1 VKRLLSLIPWVLPVL
16 LAAPAPL
23 LGQER
28 CNQVL
33 PSDTRRVVTPAGHE
47 IIYFRDPVR
56 FICPDGVQIEADS
69 AVWNSSANTAEL
81 VGQVLYRDGDRQLT
95 SDWAHFVARSDEL
108 FARGSVVL
116 TDRGDGSIITGD
128 DFEYRRETAERPE
141 AHMVMRGE
149 RPHAILPPTSDPAPG
164 EEATP
169 IRVWA
174 QRLEMRGDREFIA
187 RTDVEIERAD
197 LRGEADEARFDHVAE
212 RIILTGRAHVETDE
226 YRLDGNRIEA
236 HVRADTLREVLS
248 ERDARL
254 VAEELTVFG
263 HTIRI
268 GFVDGQPERV
278 EAWNPAASPSLAA
291 LSAVAAEDPEDPG
304 APEDV
309 LDPDARA
316 PETPAARPEAPPPPS
331 GPRAVAI
338 SQDFELRAD
347 SIDARSQAGR
357 LREVRAVGRAYGE
370 RQADTLASALPDVA
384 TRDWIQGDTITG
396 YFMDAPM
403 VDPDPEAPAM
413 AVEEVFAAGEA
424 AETEANETVLERIEV
439 VGGSVDALSLYRTEA
454 PEGGAQPA
462 LNFMRA
468 KRITLFMSDGE
479 VSRVEADGPIEG
491 LYLDPAQSGRAQ
503 PPGGGAGQGARAGR

>member
-1 VKRLLSLIPWVLPVL
+1 MKRLLSLVPWVLPVL

-28 CNQVL
+28 CNQVR

-47 IIYFRDPVR
+47 IVYFRNPVR

-116 TDRGDGSIITGD
+116 TDRVDGSIITGD

-149 RPHAILPPTSDPAPG
+149 RPHAVLPPTSDPAPG

-197 LRGEADEARFDHVAE
+197 LRGQADEARFDHVAE

-291 LSAVAAEDPEDPG
+291 LSAVAAEDPDDPE
-304 APEDV
+304 A
-309 LDPDARA
+309 
-316 PETPAARPEAPPPPS
+316 PAARPEAPAPPS

-338 SQDFELRAD
+338 SQDFDLRAD

-396 YFMDAPM
+396 YFTDAPM
-403 VDPDPEAPAM
+403 LDPDPEAPAM
-413 AVEEVFAAGEA
+413 AVEELSAAGEA
-424 AETEANETVLERIEV
+424 GETEANETVLERIEV

-454 PEGGAQPA
+454 PDGGAQPA

-491 LYLDPAQSGRAQ
+491 LYLDPAQAGRAR
-503 PPGGGAGQGARAGR
+503 PPADPAGQGARASR